1 MQKRKRGLS
10 IMILFLVLANIA
22 GIVKIQLSADRL
34 AQVYPILPADQVKW
48 LTALP
53 VITIVSLIAIWA
65 GKRWGSYSLRLPL
78 PWSCFW
84 MLCTRCGRTPYWQL
98 SDLSCSCFSAGNH
111 ASSLDWKGA
120 AGIEM

>member
-1 MQKRKRGLS
+1 
-10 IMILFLVLANIA
+10 MILFLVLANIA

-65 GKRWGSYSLRLPL
+65 GKRWGIILTSLAFAVVLFLDVVYQVWPHAL
-78 PWSCFW
+78 LATVGFVLLLFFC
-84 MLCTRCGRTPYWQL
+84 WQ
-98 SDLSCSCFSAGNH
+98 SRQFFGEERNSGN
-111 ASSLDWKGA
+111 
-120 AGIEM
+120 